1 MISWLLYP
9 IIIFIFHQELLFA
22 AGERY
27 KDIVVSIIDDDIP
40 EGDETFEIILT
51 NPRNGAELGTESKG
65 EMSY

>member
-1 MISWLLYP
+1 M
-9 IIIFIFHQELLFA
+9 FA